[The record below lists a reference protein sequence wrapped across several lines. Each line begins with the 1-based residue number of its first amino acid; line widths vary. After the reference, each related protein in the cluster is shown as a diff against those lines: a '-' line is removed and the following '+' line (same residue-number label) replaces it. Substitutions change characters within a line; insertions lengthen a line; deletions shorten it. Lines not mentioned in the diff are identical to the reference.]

1 MLTGLGIVTVVLLAA
16 LFWYYV
22 IYNPAAQTD
31 WERLPT
37 LTQYRQQHPQCV
49 RGEQTLC
56 CHCGSAEHLDLGLL
70 QSVDV
75 QKFYGEASKPQT
87 VHRVRQG
94 ETTLQEKFC
103 FILTDWRRQM
113 MCRQCKNR
121 LWRESD

>member
-1 MLTGLGIVTVVLLAA
+1 MLTGLGIVTVVLLAT

-37 LTQYRQQHPQCV
+37 LAQYRQQHPQCV

-56 CHCGSAEHLDLGLL
+56 CHCGSTEHLDLGLL
-70 QSVDV
+70 Q
-75 QKFYGEASKPQT
+75 Y
-87 VHRVRQG
+87 
-94 ETTLQEKFC
+94 
-103 FILTDWRRQM
+103 TDWRRQM